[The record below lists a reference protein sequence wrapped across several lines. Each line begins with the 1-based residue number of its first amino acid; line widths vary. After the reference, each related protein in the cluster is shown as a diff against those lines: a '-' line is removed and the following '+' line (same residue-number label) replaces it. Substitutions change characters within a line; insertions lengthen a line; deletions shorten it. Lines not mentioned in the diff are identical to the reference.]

1 MKVDQ
6 NLIILPTYNEKD
18 NIILFI
24 SQVLSR
30 VKAHVL
36 VIDDNSPDNTGFIVE
51 QMAKEHP
58 SIFVLHRPCKMGLGS
73 AYVAGFKWALER
85 NYEII
90 IQMDSDFSH
99 DPSDLNKLLEAMTIW
114 DFVLGSRYCDG
125 GTIQNWPWYR
135 LCVSS
140 FGSFYARSILGMNI
154 KDFTTGFKV
163 FKRKV
168 IESFNLDK
176 ILSDGYA
183 FQIETTYKAIQ
194 NGFKVIEIPITF
206 KDRTRGQS
214 KISRRVVWEALW
226 MVWRLKFAL

>member
-1 MKVDQ
+1 MISNR

-24 SQVLSR
+24 SQLLSR
-30 VKAHVL
+30 VKADVL

-58 SIFVLHRPCKMGLGS
+58 SIFVLHRPHKMGLGS
-73 AYVAGFKWALER
+73 AYVAGFKWALEK

-99 DPSDLNKLLEAMTIW
+99 DPSDLNKLLDAMPMC
-114 DFVLGSRYCDG
+114 DFALGSRYVDG
-125 GTIQNWPWYR
+125 GTIQNWPWVR
-135 LCVSS
+135 LWVSS
-140 FGSFYARSILGMNI
+140 FGSFYARTVLGMEI
-154 KDFTTGFKV
+154 QDFTTGFKV
-163 FKRKV
+163 FKKKV
-168 IESFNLDK
+168 IESFNLEK

-194 NGFKVIEIPITF
+194 NGFKVKEIPITF

-226 MVWRLKFAL
+226 IVWRLKFAL